1 MNAGPIIA
9 CGENGR
15 ERPSSRFA
23 FYANSTS
30 EAKRLAIDVEL
41 AKREIDRGGHIARSV
56 ALGTARVSL
65 SDGLFAADAV
75 AWLFVAAGAGFVPL
89 AARGVPDGVP
99 EAVECLLKAFAF
111 ANLNAAWQS
120 NASSRLTRGW

>member
-41 AKREIDRGGHIARSV
+41 AKREIDRGGRIARSFG
-56 ALGTARVSL
+56 LRTMRVSL
-65 SDGLFAADAV
+65 SDGLFATKPV
-75 AWLFVAAGAGFVPL
+75 ARLLVAAGVGFVPL

-99 EAVECLLKAFAF
+99 EAVKCVL
-111 ANLNAAWQS
+111 
-120 NASSRLTRGW
+120 